1 MSHFRLTP
9 LQKELYKR
17 FLRQAEPLD
26 SLEEGKMNVSTL
38 SSITSLKKLCNRT
51 YMCYFFRLPADRTP
65 VLFPAN
71 VTRLLCD
78 TSPRLH
84 VFPVQPLTAAC
95 VADPALIYDKCVEGA
110 EGFQGALDL
119 FPPGYCTKAV
129 EPHLSGKMALRFSS
143 NFEGG

>member
-1 MSHFRLTP
+1 MKRSNDGIQMSHFRLTP

-51 YMCYFFRLPADRTP
+51 YMCYSF
-65 VLFPAN
+65 
-71 VTRLLCD
+71 
-78 TSPRLH
+78 SPHLH
-84 VFPVQPLTAAC
+84 AFPVQPLTAPC

-129 EPHLSGKMALRFSS
+129 EPHLSGKMAIRFSS
-143 NFEGG
+143 NYEGG